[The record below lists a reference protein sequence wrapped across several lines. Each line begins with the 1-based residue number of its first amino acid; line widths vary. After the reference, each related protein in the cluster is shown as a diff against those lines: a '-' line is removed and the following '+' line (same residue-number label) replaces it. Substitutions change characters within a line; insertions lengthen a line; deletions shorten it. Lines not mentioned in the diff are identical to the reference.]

1 MSHTD
6 FYPKK
11 PSQLDRGQNLQ
22 LRRVLL
28 STHSKPMELG
38 YLGVDPAMSAS
49 TSSSG
54 DSDGCSNWSTTVVE
68 GRSLYRLRFQKSM
81 CRAEQG
87 HFHEL

>member
-1 MSHTD
+1 MSHTE

-11 PSQLDRGQNLQ
+11 PSQLDRDQNLQ
-22 LRRVLL
+22 LRRVIL
-28 STHSKPMELG
+28 STHPKSMELV

-49 TSSSG
+49 TSPPG
-54 DSDGCSNWSTTVVE
+54 DSDGCSNWSTTSVE
-68 GRSLYRLRFQKSM
+68 GRSLYHLRFEKSM